1 MSGDEPKPER
11 RKPGS
16 AADGGAR
23 AEGDAGTGRRAA
35 PTRTD
40 AGPPERPRTGWRFWA
55 RWWVEIAAFVLL
67 AIPVLVLFGAGVTW
81 LWQRGWL
88 IWWLLGAMALAV
100 LVWTALRIRHR
111 PRKPTAPDARRPAL
125 TQPDPTWAP
134 HEQAAWATVQR
145 LSAEADGSEL
155 QSRRVM
161 LAVAQRTIEE
171 VAQHYHAGRKEPAL
185 EFTLPELLLLT
196 ERVSARLRL
205 ALLEHVPL
213 SHRLK
218 VGPLMRAWGYRPLVA
233 ASYRQG
239 LRLYTLVRLVR
250 AVSPLHAVV
259 AEIRDHLVGDLFDSL
274 QVNVRR
280 RIVRLWIEEVGRAA
294 IDLYSG
300 RMRVDAM
307 RMAAAAATE
316 GLGDV
321 AAPAAPPGSLR
332 LLIAGQTKAGKS
344 TLVNRMLGQLRAG
357 VDVLPLTAGF
367 EGYELREEGLP
378 PAYLI
383 DSPGIDD
390 EEGVAEFVKRAFSCD
405 LIIWVVPAHRA
416 DRALDRAA
424 LDAMRAR
431 FAADP
436 ARKMPPL
443 IVIASHIDR
452 LAPARE
458 WAPPYNVDQPSRPK
472 EQSIRGAL
480 EAIAG
485 DLVVPIETIIPMRLD
500 STPPYNLELLWLR
513 LDALVAEAQRARW
526 VRLLRSA
533 IDDDGWRQSWR
544 QLVGAGRMVGE
555 LIKRSQADA

>member
-1 MSGDEPKPER
+1 
-11 RKPGS
+11 
-16 AADGGAR
+16 
-23 AEGDAGTGRRAA
+23 
-35 PTRTD
+35 
-40 AGPPERPRTGWRFWA
+40 
-55 RWWVEIAAFVLL
+55 
-67 AIPVLVLFGAGVTW
+67 
-81 LWQRGWL
+81 
-88 IWWLLGAMALAV
+88 
-100 LVWTALRIRHR
+100 
-111 PRKPTAPDARRPAL
+111 
-125 TQPDPTWAP
+125 
-134 HEQAAWATVQR
+134 
-145 LSAEADGSEL
+145 
-155 QSRRVM
+155 
-161 LAVAQRTIEE
+161 
-171 VAQHYHAGRKEPAL
+171 
-185 EFTLPELLLLT
+185 
-196 ERVSARLRL
+196 
-205 ALLEHVPL
+205 HVPL

-218 VGPLMRAWGYRPLVA
+218 VGPLMRAWGYRPLVE

-239 LRLYTLVRLVR
+239 LRLYTLLRIAR

-259 AEIRDHLVGDLFDSL
+259 AEIRDHLVSDLFDSL

-280 RIVRLWIEEVGRAA
+280 RIVRLWIEEIGRAA

-332 LLIAGQTKAGKS
+332 VLIAGQTNAGKS
-344 TLVNRMLGQLRAG
+344 TLVNRMLGEPRAG

-390 EEGVAEFVKRAFSCD
+390 EKGIAEFVKRAYSCD

-424 LDAMRAR
+424 LDAVRAR

-436 ARKMPPL
+436 ARKMPPR
-443 IVIASHIDR
+443 VVGASHIDR

-458 WAPPYNVDQPSRPK
+458 WTPPYNVDQPSRPK

-480 EAIAG
+480 DAIAG
-485 DLVVPIETIIPMRLD
+485 DLVVPIETIVPMRLD
-500 STPPYNLELLWLR
+500 SMPPYNLELLWLR
-513 LDALVAEAQRARW
+513 LHALVGEAQRARW
-526 VRLLRSA
+526 VRVLRA
-533 IDDDGWRQSWR
+533 AVGDDGWRQSLR
-544 QLVGAGRMVGE
+544 QLVGAGRMVGG
-555 LIKRSQADA
+555 LIKRSLTD

>member
-1 MSGDEPKPER
+1 MSGDESQPERPKP
-11 RKPGS
+11 G
-16 AADGGAR
+16 AARDGDAPARIGGGAS
-23 AEGDAGTGRRAA
+23 TGADPA
-35 PTRTD
+35 P
-40 AGPPERPRTGWRFWA
+40 PPRPRTGWRFWA
-55 RWWVEIAAFVLL
+55 RWWVEIAAIVLL
-67 AIPVLVLFGAGVTW
+67 LIPVLVLFGAGVTW
-81 LWQRGWL
+81 MWQRGWL
-88 IWWLLGAMALAV
+88 IWWLLGAMSLAA

-111 PRKPTAPDARRPAL
+111 PRRPTAPDARRPSL

-134 HEQAAWATVQR
+134 HEHAAWAAVQR

-155 QSRRVM
+155 ASRGKM

-171 VAQHYHAGRKEPAL
+171 VAQHYHGGRREPAL

-218 VGPLMRAWGYRPLVA
+218 VGPLMRAWGYRPLVE

-239 LRLYTLVRLVR
+239 LRLYTLLRIAR

-259 AEIRDHLVGDLFDSL
+259 AEIRDHLVSDLFDSL

-280 RIVRLWIEEVGRAA
+280 RIVRLWIEEIGRAA

-332 LLIAGQTKAGKS
+332 VLIAGQTNAGKS
-344 TLVNRMLGQLRAG
+344 TLVNRMLGELRAG

-390 EEGVAEFVKRAFSCD
+390 ENGVAEFVKRAFSCD
-405 LIIWVVPAHRA
+405 LIIWVV
-416 DRALDRAA
+416 
-424 LDAMRAR
+424 RAR

-443 IVIASHIDR
+443 IVVASHIDR

-480 EAIAG
+480 DAIAG
-485 DLVVPIETIIPMRLD
+485 DLVVPIETIVPMRLD
-500 STPPYNLELLWLR
+500 SMPPYNLELLWLR
-513 LDALVAEAQRARW
+513 LHALVGEAQRARW
-526 VRLLRSA
+526 VRVLRA
-533 IDDDGWRQSWR
+533 AVGDDGWRQSLR
-544 QLVGAGRMVGE
+544 QLVGAGRMVGG
-555 LIKRSQADA
+555 LIKRSLTDV

>member
-1 MSGDEPKPER
+1 MSGDESQPERPKP
-11 RKPGS
+11 G
-16 AADGGAR
+16 AARDGDAPARIGGGASR
-23 AEGDAGTGRRAA
+23 GADPA
-35 PTRTD
+35 P
-40 AGPPERPRTGWRFWA
+40 PPRPRTGWRFWA
-55 RWWVEIAAFVLL
+55 RWWVEIAAIVLL
-67 AIPVLVLFGAGVTW
+67 LIPVLVLFGAGVTW
-81 LWQRGWL
+81 MWQRGWL
-88 IWWLLGAMALAV
+88 IWWLLGAMSLAA

-111 PRKPTAPDARRPAL
+111 PRRPTAPDARRPSL

-134 HEQAAWATVQR
+134 HEHAAWAAVQR

-155 QSRRVM
+155 ASRGKM

-171 VAQHYHAGRKEPAL
+171 VAQHYHGGRREPAL

-218 VGPLMRAWGYRPLVA
+218 VGPLMRAWGYRPLVE

-239 LRLYTLVRLVR
+239 LRLYTLLRIAR

-259 AEIRDHLVGDLFDSL
+259 AEIRDHLVSDLFDSL

-280 RIVRLWIEEVGRAA
+280 RIVRLWIEEIGRAA

-332 LLIAGQTKAGKS
+332 VLIAGQTNAGKS
-344 TLVNRMLGQLRAG
+344 TLVNRMLGELRAG

-390 EEGVAEFVKRAFSCD
+390 ENGVAEFVKRAFSCD
-405 LIIWVVPAHRA
+405 LIIWVAPAHRA

-424 LDAMRAR
+424 LDAVRAR

-443 IVIASHIDR
+443 IVVASHIDR

-480 EAIAG
+480 DAIAG
-485 DLVVPIETIIPMRLD
+485 DLVVPIETIVPMRLD
-500 STPPYNLELLWLR
+500 SMPPYNLELLWLR
-513 LDALVAEAQRARW
+513 LHALVGEAQRARW
-526 VRLLRSA
+526 VRVLRA
-533 IDDDGWRQSWR
+533 AVGDDGWRQSLR
-544 QLVGAGRMVGE
+544 QLVGAGRMVGG
-555 LIKRSQADA
+555 LIKRSLTDV